1 MSTFNLCMDKDS
13 FISILIKNNRIDT
26 VREIV
31 VSDSFTT
38 VFKRERLNYCSESE
52 LRYILED
59 ERFFLK
65 VLDEYALSPKMLD
78 LIFESDYLNR
88 SSKKAVIEQY
98 FQKLKPNH
106 VETMLNDR
114 DYMDLIVKQDNL
126 DPYTQIFLNNKGILK
141 KLSLEALSIRSIE
154 SNKNVDIKSIDSIKR
169 IVVSCYARKWSEEE
183 VVVAVEKILALPEEF
198 ESQGYMDNLMNKQ
211 LIPDKY
217 LMKMLIEWDYDGREE
232 WFLKMLS
239 YQKLDNIID
248 IIVDNVELTDEAVV
262 QIFSNKNTATS
273 TLARL
278 YEKYESVVLSSKIVM
293 LPILDLSLIHI

>member
-59 ERFFLK
+59 ERFFLE

-262 QIFSNKNTATS
+262 QIFSNKNTSTS

-293 LPILDLSLIHI
+293 LPILDIHKH

>member
-198 ESQGYMDNLMNKQ
+198 ESQGYMVNLMNKQ

-293 LPILDLSLIHI
+293 LPILDIHKH

>member
-262 QIFSNKNTATS
+262 QIFSNKNTSTS

-293 LPILDLSLIHI
+293 LPILDIHKH

>member
-232 WFLKMLS
+232 WFLKKPL

-293 LPILDLSLIHI
+293 LPILDIHKH

>member
-232 WFLKMLS
+232 WFLKKPL

-248 IIVDNVELTDEAVV
+248 IIV
-262 QIFSNKNTATS
+262 
-273 TLARL
+273 
-278 YEKYESVVLSSKIVM
+278 
-293 LPILDLSLIHI
+293 LSLIHI

>member
-106 VETMLNDR
+106 VETMLSDR

-126 DPYTQIFLNNKGILK
+126 DPYTQIFLNNKGMLK

-262 QIFSNKNTATS
+262 RIFSNKNTSTS

-293 LPILDLSLIHI
+293 LPILDIHKH

>member
-98 FQKLKPNH
+98 FRKLKPNH

-262 QIFSNKNTATS
+262 QIFSNKNTSTS

-293 LPILDLSLIHI
+293 LPILDIHKH

>member
-59 ERFFLK
+59 ERFFLN

-293 LPILDLSLIHI
+293 LPILDIHKH

>member
-88 SSKKAVIEQY
+88 SSKKAVIEQC

-293 LPILDLSLIHI
+293 LPILDIHKH

>member
-248 IIVDNVELTDEAVV
+248 IIVDNVELTDEAIV
-262 QIFSNKNTATS
+262 QIFSNKNTSTS

-293 LPILDLSLIHI
+293 LPILDIHKH